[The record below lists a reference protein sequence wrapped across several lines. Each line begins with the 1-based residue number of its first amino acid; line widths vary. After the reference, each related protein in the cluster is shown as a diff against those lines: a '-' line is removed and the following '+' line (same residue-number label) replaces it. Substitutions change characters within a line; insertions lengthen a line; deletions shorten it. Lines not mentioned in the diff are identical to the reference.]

1 MLSIFADAMMRAS
14 GQRKWDAPDHWTNH
28 RAPRSN
34 AQMEREAEEWRR
46 HAYRDI
52 GLW

>member
-1 MLSIFADAMMRAS
+1 MLSIFADAMLHATR
-14 GQRKWDAPDHWTNH
+14 QQKWDAPDHWTLN

-34 AQMEREAEEWRR
+34 AQVEREAAAWRR

-52 GLW
+52 GIW